1 MSPSQSR
8 IPTIRYWSRR
18 LAWVLVFCLFGL
30 PIVVTGSL
38 IMSWLNGLEL
48 YLWGN
53 KAMVLSQMEPPE
65 ALFMAIA
72 SSIAF
77 AFFFVPLFYLH
88 QLFSTWARGDILT
101 RCAASAIKNAGLW
114 VVIASFVVGLVLP
127 AIALA
132 LSTWLGRDGLWL
144 DFSVEVDS
152 ALVGGVIFVVGMVL
166 DEAARVAEEA
176 ELTI

>member
-18 LAWVLVFCLFGL
+18 LAWVLVLCLIVL
-30 PIVVTGSL
+30 PIVVAGSL
-38 IMSWLNGLEL
+38 IMSRLNGMEL
-48 YLWGN
+48 YLWSGE
-53 KAMVLSQMEPPE
+53 AMVLSQMEPLE
-65 ALFMAIA
+65 ALFMAVA
-72 SSIAF
+72 TVIAF
-77 AFFFVPLFYLH
+77 VFFLVPLFYLH

-127 AIALA
+127 AIALV
-132 LSTWLGRDGLWL
+132 LSTWLERDGLWL
-144 DFSVEVDS
+144 GFSIEVDS